1 MADAPL
7 YANVNGIRVAYDRTG
22 DGFGLLLLHGFPRTR
37 RTWAQVT
44 PALAERFTVVAPD
57 RRGYGDSDRPS
68 DPAAYDNA
76 HMAQD
81 ALELTQHL
89 GWKEFLVVGHD
100 KGAPV
105 ARRLAADHPESVRG
119 AMIIDGIAEGANVDR
134 RRDPT
139 GRTWYF
145 DFFRQRGVAEQIIG
159 QDPGLFFGLFLDR
172 NPHLSP
178 EQRAFYVE
186 QFSKPGTTEAVLAD
200 YRAAL
205 EGDRE
210 KWAEETASGARI
222 RTPMYFIWGADG
234 PVGGAPVLD
243 AWRQVADDIRGGE
256 AVPGAAHY
264 VHEQQ
269 PEATVRHIMRF
280 ADELGLP

>member
-22 DGFGLLLLHGFPRTR
+22 DGFPLLLMHGFPRTR

-44 PALAERFTVVAPD
+44 PALSERFTVLAPD

-68 DPAAYDNA
+68 DPATYDNA

-105 ARRLAADHPESVRG
+105 ARRLATDHPDRVRG
-119 AMIIDGIAEGANVDR
+119 AMIIDGIAEGASVER
-134 RRDPT
+134 RRDTT
-139 GRTWYF
+139 GRQWYF
-145 DFFRQRGVAEQIIG
+145 DFFRQRRVAEQIIG
-159 QDPGLFFGLFLDR
+159 QNPGLFFGLFLDR
-172 NPHLSP
+172 NPHLSA
-178 EQRAFYVE
+178 EQRAFYIE

-205 EGDRE
+205 EQDRE
-210 KWAEETASGARI
+210 KWAKETASGARI
-222 RTPMYFIWGADG
+222 RTPMYLIWGADG
-234 PVGGAPVLD
+234 PMGSAPVLD
-243 AWRQVADDIRGGE
+243 AWRQVADDVRGGE
-256 AVPGAAHY
+256 AVAGAAHY
-264 VHEQQ
+264 VHEMQ
-269 PEATVRHIMRF
+269 PEATVRHIMHF
-280 ADELGLP
+280 ADELGVP